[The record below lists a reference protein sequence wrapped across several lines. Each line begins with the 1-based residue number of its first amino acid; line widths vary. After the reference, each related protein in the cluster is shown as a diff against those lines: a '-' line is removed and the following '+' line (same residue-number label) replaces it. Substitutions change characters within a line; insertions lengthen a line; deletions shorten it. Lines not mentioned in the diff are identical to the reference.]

1 MGGLDIFIFV
11 VMGYYGLWALL
22 PKIFGEP
29 KRESTPEQDKWFVEN
44 SKKTDEWLKK
54 INS

>member
-1 MGGLDIFIFV
+1 MSGFDIFIFLILA
-11 VMGYYGLWALL
+11 YYGSWALL

-29 KRESTPEQDKWFVEN
+29 KIESTPEQQKKWKEHC
-44 SKKTDEWLKK
+44 KKTDEWLKK